1 MILIDTLAKNKV
13 DSLLNL
19 KIYKDNIED
28 AYEKYNNAII
38 DVFDHQLSID
48 DEGSSLIGSFL
59 DHNLRYESR
68 YEKIIKDFYRANGS
82 KPVIIEAGLDNLD
95 NFDILRILDALDYRD
110 KLSFIDLI
118 RSNKD
123 NSHMFSIEEDDLL
136 YLFVRLATRELL
148 FPIFH
153 FTGIG
158 VTIAGSFDLSFPIF
172 FSNKAD
178 LKEYSKLAR
187 KNKLFFRNIRFI

>member
-28 AYEKYNNAII
+28 AYEEYNNAII

-110 KLSFIDLI
+110 KLFFIDLI

-178 LKEYSKLAR
+178 LKEYGKLAR